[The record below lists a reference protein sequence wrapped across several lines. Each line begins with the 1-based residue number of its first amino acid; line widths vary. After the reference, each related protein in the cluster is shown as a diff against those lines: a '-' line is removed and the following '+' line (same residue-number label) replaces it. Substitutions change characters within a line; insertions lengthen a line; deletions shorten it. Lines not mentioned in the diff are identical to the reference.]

1 MLSSAAPP
9 SLAPVCTVGAGMGIE
24 PSPRRTIWQ
33 GRWKILTPVG
43 ASPRMLAAKVRRS
56 QRLGCA
62 LTQRLGRGESD
73 ADEKRSDDLRWLFR
87 APCARVALATHSAP
101 LELSVSEREAWR
113 SK

>member
-1 MLSSAAPP
+1 
-9 SLAPVCTVGAGMGIE
+9 MGIE

-33 GRWKILTPVG
+33 GRWKILTALG

-101 LELSVSEREAWR
+101 PELSVSEREAWR